1 MITSKQAVAALEQLR
16 VVLGL
21 GADVDV
27 LAELCVAS
35 KAEWIRLDN
44 HPNYEQNQRTMAVR
58 NISTRLVL
66 KPDSN
71 GYVKCKDLRGKWVNV
86 KAKNTNSD

>member
-1 MITSKQAVAALEQLR
+1 MITSNQAVAALEQLR

-21 GADVDV
+21 GVDVDV
-27 LAELCVAS
+27 LAELNIAS

-44 HPNYEQNQRTMAVR
+44 YPNYEQNQRTMAVR
-58 NISTRLVL
+58 NISTRRVL

-86 KAKNTNSD
+86 LART